1 MRRSYSD
8 PIKAR
13 LSTVEDLKPTQW
25 AGTVRTV
32 ALQAERHGWSRE
44 RITEVFDMLGM
55 DAKAARD
62 AKAAL
67 RRAVRLKWVDASTP
81 HPKALPTPRVRKP
94 APRKPAVVSAK
105 ATLAAGTTLTATVR
119 VSTPPRLATHWSRDR
134 QGRFAQGSFCVRG
147 LHRMTETNRLTRRDR
162 SSVQCRACTVARGK
176 AKPV

>member
-1 MRRSYSD
+1 VRRSYSD

-25 AGTVRTV
+25 AGIVRTV
-32 ALQAERHGWSRE
+32 ALQAQRHDWSMERV
-44 RITEVFDMLGM
+44 TETFDMLGL

-62 AKAAL
+62 AKASL
-67 RRAVRLKWVDASTP
+67 RRSIRLKWVDASTP
-81 HPKALPTPRVRKP
+81 HPKALPMPRVHKP

-105 ATLAAGTTLTATVR
+105 ATLSAATGLTATAR
-119 VSTPPRLATHWSRDR
+119 VTELLATHWSRDR
-134 QGRFAQGSFCVRG
+134 QGRFAPGSFCVRG
-147 LHRMTETNRLTRRDR
+147 LHRMTDTNRLTRRDR